1 MHSRHSLQTRPCTS
15 LSTLT
20 MHQAETT
27 PQTSTAGYRSA
38 AAVDGT
44 WQLPVLFLMP
54 RPGGNVKGAE
64 NGPQA
69 PPKDTSMW
77 HPVFTAM
84 LLVCRFGLES
94 S

>member
-1 MHSRHSLQTRPCTS
+1 
-15 LSTLT
+15 

-38 AAVDGT
+38 TSVGGT
-44 WQLPVLFLMP
+44 RQLPVLFLMP
-54 RPGGNVKGAE
+54 RPGGSVKGAD

-69 PPKDTSMW
+69 PPKDTSMS
-77 HPVFTAM
+77 HPVFTTM